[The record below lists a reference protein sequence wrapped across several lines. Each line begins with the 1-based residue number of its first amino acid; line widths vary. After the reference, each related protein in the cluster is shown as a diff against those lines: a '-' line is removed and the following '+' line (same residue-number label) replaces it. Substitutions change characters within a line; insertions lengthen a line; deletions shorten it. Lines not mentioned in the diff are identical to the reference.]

1 MNRLKS
7 KFMNAKIRGKLI
19 FSHILIALIP
29 FLMIG
34 IVAIVLSVKEADRN
48 VTQHTAQMITQVE
61 QTLDVYM
68 GSIEKTTNMLIR
80 ILEDV
85 TAEDGRNGMDAR
97 WQKDNGYVVHN
108 MKIVADT
115 HSEIAGVLFASADDN
130 YISIGMTR
138 ISRDSFQ
145 EESWYRKACEDPDV
159 MHIISNVTGR
169 NIVTDAAYSIDDV
182 FSVVKA
188 VKNPET
194 GEVAGV
200 LLFDIRH
207 TIISAAVKDAIIGE
221 SGFVFVLDEDNHMVY
236 TPVNKIVYRIKP
248 GWLEQEAVPLVIK
261 INGSKYHIRFLRSD
275 YTGWRIVSVAS
286 YGEIM
291 GDVNQMILIYMAIL
305 IMTLMTVSFVTLKIS
320 STITEPIIKLR
331 NLMKKTEKG
340 DLTVRFEGDYRDE
353 VSELGRKFNQ
363 MLHRIQEL
371 VDQVY
376 EEQESKHQAELK
388 IVQEQFK
395 PHFLYN
401 TLDTINWMARAH
413 GAGDIVKLV
422 DALTNVFRISL
433 SKGKDYITLE
443 EEIRYISNYLYIQQI
458 RYGSKVFYS
467 IEADESLNR
476 MVVPKL
482 ILQPLVENAIYHGV
496 KMKRG
501 NGHLEVRIKKSGRN
515 TVLLSVSDDGQGMDR
530 QAAEGLRSLLNG
542 TAEAEENSG
551 FGLYYIRERLR
562 LRYRDAYTILIE
574 SVEQEGTTITIEIP
588 EEY

>member
-1 MNRLKS
+1 MKKLSS

-19 FSHILIALIP
+19 YSHIIIALIP

-34 IVAIVLSVKEADRN
+34 IVGIVLSVKEAERN
-48 VTQHTAQMITQVE
+48 VTQHTTQMITQVE

-80 ILEDV
+80 ILED
-85 TAEDGRNGMDAR
+85 TTTTDESNNLNAD
-97 WQKDNGYVVHN
+97 WQQDNNYVVHN

-115 HSEIAGVLFASADDN
+115 HPEIAGVLFASANDN

-145 EESWYRKACEDPDV
+145 EESWYQKACEDPEV

-188 VKNPET
+188 VKNPNT

-221 SGFVFVLDEDNHMVY
+221 SGFVFILDEDSHMVY

-248 GWLEQEAVPLVIK
+248 EWLENEAVPLVVEIA
-261 INGSKYHIRFLRSD
+261 GSKYQIRFQKSE
-275 YTGWRIVSVAS
+275 YTGWKMVSVAS
-286 YGEIM
+286 YDEIM
-291 GDVNQMILIYMAIL
+291 GDVNQMILIYIGIL
-305 IMTLMTVSFVTLKIS
+305 ILTLMIVSFVTLKIS
-320 STITEPIIKLR
+320 STITEPIIELR

-340 DLTVRFEGDYRDE
+340 DLTVRFEGDYQDE
-353 VSELGRKFNQ
+353 VSELGRKFNR
-363 MLHRIQEL
+363 MLQRIQEL

-413 GAGDIVKLV
+413 SASDIVKLV

-433 SKGKDYITLE
+433 SKGKDYITME
-443 EEIRYISNYLYIQQI
+443 EEMKYISNYLYIQQI
-458 RYGSKVFYS
+458 RYGSKVYYS
-467 IEADESLNR
+467 IDMDETLHK

-501 NGHLEVRIKKSGRN
+501 SGHLEVSIKRSDRN
-515 TVLLSVSDDGQGMDR
+515 TVLLSVKDDGQGMNEE
-530 QAAEGLRSLLNG
+530 AAGRLRSLLNG
-542 TAEAEENSG
+542 TAAPEEDYG
-551 FGLYYIRERLR
+551 FGLYYIKERLR
-562 LRYRDAYTILIE
+562 LRYRSSYAIYIE